1 MSSVPPAKRR
11 RRMFVRQQ
19 RNTTQAVACD
29 ILQAREMTRLADEPP
44 PAAPPPVP
52 PTLAQLA
59 STLQLCKHTDA
70 SATVTDVPYERIH
83 SSDDADRALREL
95 LAMHKLASQ
104 QHGERLP
111 PAVYTDIS
119 YSLHAQC
126 GHPFR
131 AADRIRF
138 KVNNLKKRKLDVVLV
153 SAAVTFTFSFAL
165 MTSKVSSARDR
176 TRALRAE
183 CDAERRSG

>member
-11 RRMFVRQQ
+11 RRVFARQQ
-19 RNTTQAVACD
+19 GNTTHAVAYD
-29 ILQAREMTRLADEPP
+29 ILRAREMTRLADEPP
-44 PAAPPPVP
+44 QAAPPVP

-59 STLQLCKHTDA
+59 STLKLCKHTDA

-83 SSDDADRALREL
+83 SSDEADRALREL

-111 PAVYTDIS
+111 PTVYTDIS
-119 YSLHAQC
+119 YSLHTQC

-131 AADRIRF
+131 AADRVRF

-153 SAAVTFTFSFAL
+153 SATVTFIL
-165 MTSKVSSARDR
+165 
-176 TRALRAE
+176 
-183 CDAERRSG
+183 CPC